1 MKQKTDTN
9 QSSKLEILFI
19 RIGVAVIIIVFF
31 WMLWDGFL
39 KNVVPH
45 TRTYFLSYSSF
56 RREEQAAF
64 FPDQLPASTKNVR
77 YYCYRGN
84 QDSKI
89 GVAFIIEDD
98 DEYNEMKAFY
108 REQYIGSSPED
119 KEELYQR
126 YLMNQPLTVQ
136 FMDEND
142 LVFIEELLLNDV
154 SNYKIVGSKNLKQD
168 IWNRIEGVVC
178 NDVTQEIIVFR
189 YVDAHN

>member
-45 TRTYFLSYSSF
+45 TRTHFLSYSSF
-56 RREEQAAF
+56 RREEQAIF
-64 FPDQLPASTKNVR
+64 FPDELPTSTKNVR

-98 DEYNEMKAFY
+98 DEYSEMKTFY
-108 REQYIGSSPED
+108 VEQYIGTSLDD
-119 KEELYQR
+119 KEELYRR

-154 SNYKIVGSKNLKQD
+154 RNYKIVGCKNLKQD

>member
-1 MKQKTDTN
+1 MKQKIDTN

-45 TRTYFLSYSSF
+45 TRTYFFSYSSF
-56 RREEQAAF
+56 RREEQAAC

-108 REQYIGSSPED
+108 VEQYIGTSLED
-119 KEELYQR
+119 KEVLYRR
-126 YLMNQPLTVQ
+126 YLMNQALTVQ
-136 FMDEND
+136 FIDEND
-142 LVFIEELLLNDV
+142 IDFINELLLNDA
-154 SNYKIVGSKNLKQD
+154 SEYKIVGCENLKQHIKD
-168 IWNRIEGVVC
+168 RLQGVLC
-178 NDVTQEIIVFR
+178 NDATQEIIIFD
-189 YVDAHN
+189 YWDAHN